1 MTMGLRVPASLLLMV
16 ALSVTMLEPC
26 AGARDAG
33 HRTKE
38 NYIAEKVK
46 QMTEL
51 NYRRP
56 LIRLKGDQFKNLVK
70 NAPKNYSVIVM
81 LTALQPQRQCQ
92 ICQQAHD
99 EFQIIANS
107 WRYSQVW
114 THTEVGV
121 SGHKIFITVN
131 QYLFFFFLS

>member
-1 MTMGLRVPASLLLMV
+1 MTGLRVSAACVLMV
-16 ALSVTMLEPC
+16 ALSMTTYETC

-56 LIRLKGDQFKNLVK
+56 LIRLK
-70 NAPKNYSVIVM
+70 I
-81 LTALQPQRQCQ
+81 R
-92 ICQQAHD
+92 
-99 EFQIIANS
+99 ES
-107 WRYSQVW
+107 WIRKVP
-114 THTEVGV
+114 
-121 SGHKIFITVN
+121 IPC
-131 QYLFFFFLS
+131 

>member
-1 MTMGLRVPASLLLMV
+1 MTALGGSSVLLLV
-16 ALSVTMLEPC
+16 LGVLSVTLIQMC
-26 AGARDAG
+26 HGARDSG
-33 HRTKE
+33 HRSKE

-107 WRYSQVW
+107 WRYSQVYSISMPW
-114 THTEVGV
+114 TLTLME
-121 SGHKIFITVN
+121 
-131 QYLFFFFLS
+131 Y

>member
-1 MTMGLRVPASLLLMV
+1 MTSRCVSSALLLLGV
-16 ALSVTMLEPC
+16 VSLTLLASSS
-26 AGARDAG
+26 AARDGG

-38 NYIAEKVK
+38 NYIADKVK
-46 QMTEL
+46 QLTDL
-51 NYRRP
+51 NFRRP

-81 LTALQPQRQCQ
+81 LTALQAQRQCQ

-107 WRYSQVW
+107 WRYSQVC
-114 THTEVGV
+114 
-121 SGHKIFITVN
+121 
-131 QYLFFFFLS
+131 

>member
-1 MTMGLRVPASLLLMV
+1 MALSGARALWCFLLLC
-16 ALSVTMLEPC
+16 VTMTTLIASC
-26 AGARDAG
+26 LGGRGDG
-33 HRTKE
+33 GQHRSKE
-38 NYIAEKVK
+38 TYIADKVK

-51 NYRRP
+51 NFRRP

-114 THTEVGV
+114 TL
-121 SGHKIFITVN
+121 SRAR
-131 QYLFFFFLS
+131 LFLSIRQLMMMIF

>member
-1 MTMGLRVPASLLLMV
+1 MALSGARALWYFLLLC
-16 ALSVTMLEPC
+16 VTMTTLIASC
-26 AGARDAG
+26 LGGRGDG
-33 HRTKE
+33 GQHRSKE
-38 NYIAEKVK
+38 TYIADKVK

-51 NYRRP
+51 NFRRP

-114 THTEVGV
+114 TL
-121 SGHKIFITVN
+121 SRAR
-131 QYLFFFFLS
+131 LFLSIRQFRMMIF